1 MENDHVY
8 IAIDLKSYYASC
20 ECADRKF
27 DPLTTNLVVADMSRT
42 EKTIC
47 LAVSPSLK
55 AQGIPG
61 RPRLF
66 EVIQKVKEI
75 NAKRLREYRRS
86 IGDWKAEFKDKSFD
100 AEVLASDPSMELD
113 YFVAPPRMARYMEVS
128 SKIYGIYLKYV
139 AKEDIVV
146 YSIDEVFID
155 VTKYLS
161 TYKMTAKELAMTMI
175 RDVLHE
181 TRITATAGI
190 GTNLYL
196 AKVAMDIVAK
206 HVDAD
211 ENGVRVAEIDE
222 ISYRHIL
229 WNHKPLTDFWRVG
242 PGIARKLEENGMFTI
257 GGLAHSAARPF
268 KTETLMRM
276 LSALEA
282 AGESAEYAHDL
293 MERALM
299 IQLLVELGR
308 GLGTENY
315 RYAPAENSG
324 EKTADILEYIHEHLT
339 EDISIDRLA
348 EQFYLSKYYMMRL
361 FRERTG
367 FTIHAY
373 LTDKRLR
380 LARELIAQGMTAS
393 EACYRCGYH
402 DYSAFSRAYK
412 KRFAASPRQQQKGAG
427 R

>member
-1 MENDHVY
+1 
-8 IAIDLKSYYASC
+8 
-20 ECADRKF
+20 
-27 DPLTTNLVVADMSRT
+27 
-42 EKTIC
+42 
-47 LAVSPSLK
+47 
-55 AQGIPG
+55 
-61 RPRLF
+61 
-66 EVIQKVKEI
+66 
-75 NAKRLREYRRS
+75 
-86 IGDWKAEFKDKSFD
+86 
-100 AEVLASDPSMELD
+100 
-113 YFVAPPRMARYMEVS
+113 
-128 SKIYGIYLKYV
+128 
-139 AKEDIVV
+139 
-146 YSIDEVFID
+146 
-155 VTKYLS
+155 
-161 TYKMTAKELAMTMI
+161 
-175 RDVLHE
+175 
-181 TRITATAGI
+181 
-190 GTNLYL
+190 
-196 AKVAMDIVAK
+196 
-206 HVDAD
+206 
-211 ENGVRVAEIDE
+211 
-222 ISYRHIL
+222 
-229 WNHKPLTDFWRVG
+229 
-242 PGIARKLEENGMFTI
+242 
-257 GGLAHSAARPF
+257 
-268 KTETLMRM
+268 MRM
-276 LSALEA
+276 LSALET